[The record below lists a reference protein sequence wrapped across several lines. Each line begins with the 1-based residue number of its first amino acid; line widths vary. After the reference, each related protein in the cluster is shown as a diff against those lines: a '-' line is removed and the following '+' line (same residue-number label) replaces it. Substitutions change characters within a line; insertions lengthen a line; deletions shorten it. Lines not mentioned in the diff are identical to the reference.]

1 MPAAATID
9 HNTLARLVEANAV
22 SATHVVAKPGGCGVI
37 VRYCAIESTLSVTPS
52 KQTRVFKRL
61 ETLVGYLKGV
71 GIGRFVVDSD
81 NFDAAAETLY
91 SQPNT
96 PATLKQ
102 AHAALTHHQW
112 FRDQVE
118 QAINEADDP
127 TTQWVSN
134 DTAMAEGA
142 WRRAAW
148 RAQGAF
154 ATDPRAAD

>member
-1 MPAAATID
+1 M
-9 HNTLARLVEANAV
+9 
-22 SATHVVAKPGGCGVI
+22 
-37 VRYCAIESTLSVTPS
+37 
-52 KQTRVFKRL
+52 
-61 ETLVGYLKGV
+61 VGYLEGV
-71 GIGRFVVDSD
+71 GISRFAVDAD

-91 SQPNT
+91 SRPDT
-96 PATLKQ
+96 SATLKQ
-102 AHAALTHHQW
+102 AHAALTHDRW

-118 QAINEADDP
+118 QAINEADDR

-148 RAQGAF
+148 QAQGAS